1 MSDLSVMKEVVYFS
15 SPSFLMY
22 SIYIYTHC
30 MCVCIL
36 YSGWA
41 VRTRRSDKRRKFL
54 CQSSGPAGGAN
65 TTGSWPALFFSS
77 PFLFSF
83 FFVDDGVPEL
93 FVYIYI
99 YTHRGMSCN
108 FHQWL
113 AVYIFRSSFSLFIS
127 FLSFLF
133 YFIFSLLD
141 LGRRNWRKML
151 RSAAVI
157 DALLVNHLAVIAT
170 TQSPTYIRTWFIIIS
185 LTIHDVLVIYVGW
198 EDKKKKGCIAPIFFM
213 FLSLH
218 LFLLRIVFFFY
229 IYKYRLVN
237 SIDRQ
242 GGDLTHTKG
251 GNSKV

>member
-1 MSDLSVMKEVVYFS
+1 MRLYIVFWLGRADAQKWQKAEVLVS
-15 SPSFLMY
+15 ILWPGGGCQHHGIVASF
-22 SIYIYTHC
+22 
-30 MCVCIL
+30 
-36 YSGWA
+36 
-41 VRTRRSDKRRKFL
+41 
-54 CQSSGPAGGAN
+54 
-65 TTGSWPALFFSS
+65 FFS

-170 TQSPTYIRTWFIIIS
+170 TQSPTYRRTWFIIIS
-185 LTIHDVLVIYVGW
+185 LTIHDVLGIYVGW
-198 EDKKKKGCIAPIFFM
+198 EERKKKRVASRPFSLCFFPYIY
-213 FLSLH
+213 FYYASFF
-218 LFLLRIVFFFY
+218 FLLHIQVPA
-229 IYKYRLVN
+229 
-237 SIDRQ
+237 
-242 GGDLTHTKG
+242 G
-251 GNSKV
+251 